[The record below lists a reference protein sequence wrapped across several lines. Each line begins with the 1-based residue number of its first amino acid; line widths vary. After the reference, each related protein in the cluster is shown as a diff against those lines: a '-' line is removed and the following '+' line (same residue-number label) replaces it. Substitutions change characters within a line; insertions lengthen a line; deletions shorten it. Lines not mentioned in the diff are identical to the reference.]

1 MCLFDHSDCKC
12 AEVAALIAT
21 SGPKSDVVIFLSS
34 INIASMSCKRL
45 EILAI
50 LQHFQ

>member
-21 SGPKSDVVIFLSS
+21 SGRKSDVVIFLSS